1 MADVHEAVNCPNCG
15 ARIFETNGVPDECG
29 SCLYAHREC
38 SECGS
43 RRTLMDVVPSV
54 EFGDREKWYEDVKS
68 WFCMDCV
75 AGGVEGG

>member
-1 MADVHEAVNCPNCG
+1 MADVHEAMDCPNCG
-15 ARIFETNGVPDECG
+15 ARLFKTDGVPDECE

-68 WFCMDCV
+68 WFCLDCG